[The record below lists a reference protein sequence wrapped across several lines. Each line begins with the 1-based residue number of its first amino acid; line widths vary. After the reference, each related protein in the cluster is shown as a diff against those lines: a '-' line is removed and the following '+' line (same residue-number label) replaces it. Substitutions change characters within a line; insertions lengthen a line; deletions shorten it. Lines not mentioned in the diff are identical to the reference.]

1 MKENHSYTIVRKKV
15 WPAFSIAVAMLL
27 FFFFLS
33 LNLGRVSVN
42 FSDMILILMQK
53 MGYVETFSEA
63 NILEKQ
69 LVFFNVRFPRSLLAM
84 SVGMA
89 LAVAGS
95 VMQTLYRNPLASPD
109 VLGVTQAANFGVGIA
124 IFFFSWGTIGIQ
136 ITSFLFGVGALL
148 FTFAMVSRIPGKS
161 VTALVLIGVIVSALF
176 QAGLTLL
183 LYMSD
188 PYSEMLRINY
198 WLMGAFNTAN
208 WQKVS
213 IVLPTVLVGSIFL
226 YVFSWRLN
234 VLAQSDEEA
243 MSLGINL
250 KLWRFVYIIFVAM
263 IVAISTAAV
272 GNIAWVGLIIPHI
285 ARYFV
290 GTDQRKVVP
299 FSGLLGALM
308 LLIIDTIIRNLP
320 TGEIPIS
327 VITSFIAAPFL
338 AIMVMKRRGT
348 W

>member
-1 MKENHSYTIVRKKV
+1 MKENHSYTIIRKKV

-208 WQKVS
+208 WQKIS